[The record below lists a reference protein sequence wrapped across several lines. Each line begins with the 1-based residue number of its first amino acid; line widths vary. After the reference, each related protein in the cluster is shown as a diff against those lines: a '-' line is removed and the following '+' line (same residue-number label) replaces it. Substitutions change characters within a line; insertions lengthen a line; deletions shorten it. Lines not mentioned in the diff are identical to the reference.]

1 MTDIQNGGF
10 MDSHVTLSAWQFAL
24 LLLLATWA
32 AVGSLLIPG
41 VRWFLR
47 RKVNR
52 MIDELNSRLELK
64 IPPFKLTK
72 RQALV
77 DRLTYDPEVMEAAD
91 DFAEKNHITTAEA
104 MAKAGFYAQEIVPS
118 FNAYAYFRIAYLM
131 ARWTAGMLFRV
142 QLGAGRDD
150 KLDHVDPHASVV
162 FVMNHRSNID
172 YILVAYLVATKSAVS
187 YAVGEWARIWPLQAL
202 IQTLGAYFIR
212 RGGGDPL
219 YRKVL
224 SRYVRMAIEGG
235 VTQAVYPEGRLSR
248 DGALQ
253 KPRMGLLG
261 YMLTGYSQSC
271 PRDILFVP
279 VGINYDRVLEDRSLA
294 RYLDPKAGKKSL
306 AASLFTT
313 ASFIAKNLWLMATR
327 RWYSFG
333 YAGVNF
339 GRPVSV
345 KQRMMERG
353 IDYSTM
359 DKETFFIE
367 VEKLADELMEEI
379 GRVIPVTPVALVA
392 RAFEQAGETRLDRLE
407 LLSRTQKMIEHLEEA
422 GVGVFIPKGDR
433 EYAMTVGLRTLLL
446 RRLALEEDGLMRAN
460 PSEVTLLRY
469 YANSIAHLFP
479 GQNEGKVSS

>member
-1 MTDIQNGGF
+1 
-10 MDSHVTLSAWQFAL
+10 L
-24 LLLLATWA
+24 
-32 AVGSLLIPG
+32 
-41 VRWFLR
+41 
-47 RKVNR
+47 
-52 MIDELNSRLELK
+52 
-64 IPPFKLTK
+64 
-72 RQALV
+72 
-77 DRLTYDPEVMEAAD
+77 Y
-91 DFAEKNHITTAEA
+91 
-104 MAKAGFYAQEIVPS
+104 
-118 FNAYAYFRIAYLM
+118 
-131 ARWTAGMLFRV
+131 RV
-142 QLGAGRDD
+142 QLGAGRNEQ
-150 KLDHVDPHASVV
+150 LDHVDPHASVV

-212 RGGGDPL
+212 RGGSDAL

-235 VTQAVYPEGRLSR
+235 VTQAMYPEGRLSV

-261 YMLTGYSQSC
+261 YMLTSYSQSC

-279 VGINYDRVLEDRSLA
+279 VGINYDRVLEDRSLT
-294 RYLDPKAGKKSL
+294 RYLDPAVGKRSI
-306 AASLFTT
+306 AASLYTT
-313 ASFIAKNLWLMATR
+313 ASFMAKNFWLMATR

-345 KQRMMERG
+345 KQRMQERG

-359 DKETFFIE
+359 DKDTFFAE
-367 VEKLADELMEEI
+367 VESLAEELMEEI

-392 RAFEQAGETRLDRLE
+392 RVFVSAGEERMDRLE
-407 LLSRTQKMIEHLEEA
+407 LLARTQKMIEELERA

-433 EYAMTVGLRTLLL
+433 EYAVTVGLRTLLL
-446 RRLALEEDGLMRAN
+446 RRLALEEEGLTQAN
-460 PSEVTLLRY
+460 PEEAPLLRY

-479 GQNEGKVSS
+479 GQGAGKVSS

>member
-1 MTDIQNGGF
+1 MEG
-10 MDSHVTLSAWQFAL
+10 HVTLSVWQFAL
-24 LLLLATWA
+24 LAALAAWA
-32 AVGSLLIPG
+32 VAGSLLLPG

-52 MIDELNSRLELK
+52 MIGELNSRLELK

-77 DRLTYDPEVMEAAD
+77 DRLTYDPEVMAAAD
-91 DFAEKNHITTAEA
+91 DFAEQNHITTAEA
-104 MAKAGFYAQEIVPS
+104 MAKAGFYAKEIVPS
-118 FNAYAYFRIAYLM
+118 FNAYAYFRIAYLL
-131 ARWTAGMLFRV
+131 ARWTAGMLYRV
-142 QLGAGRDD
+142 QLGAGRDEQ
-150 KLDHVDPHASVV
+150 LDHVDPGSSVV
-162 FVMNHRSNID
+162 FVMNHRSNMD

-248 DGALQ
+248 DGGLQ
-253 KPRMGLLG
+253 KPRLGLLG
-261 YMLTGYSQSC
+261 YMLTNYSPSC

-279 VGINYDRVLEDRSLA
+279 VGINYDRVLEDRSLT
-294 RYLDPKAGKKSL
+294 RYLDPAAEKRSL

-313 ASFIAKNLWLMATR
+313 FSFAAKNLWLMATR

-345 KQRMMERG
+345 KQRMRERG
-353 IDYSTM
+353 IDYSAM
-359 DKETFFIE
+359 DRDTFFAE
-367 VEKLADELMEEI
+367 VEALAGDLMKEI

-392 RAFEQAGETRLDRLE
+392 RAFALAEGNRMDRLE
-407 LLSRTQKMIEHLEEA
+407 LLAGTRKMIEELEQA
-422 GVGVFIPKGDR
+422 GVGVFIPRGDR
-433 EYAMTVGLRTLLL
+433 EYAVTVGLRALIL
-446 RRLALEEDGLMRAN
+446 RRLVLEDNGLMRAN
-460 PSEVTLLRY
+460 QEETALLKY
-469 YANSIAHLFP
+469 YSNSIAHLFP
-479 GQNEGKVSS
+479 RGDAADAP